1 MREQSL
7 HKMRQNAHDRAEERS
22 GTKLQELGAHCSKRT
37 AFANATAS
45 RRAEH
50 PDAQV
55 CSGMQPAFYGLLISL
70 VLSLFL
76 LRREMS
82 AITMMKVNTNGG
94 LNSLGSESASGSP
107 YPSASVPVNAS
118 PQQQSS
124 SENLNKIRTA
134 RNGASAR

>member
-37 AFANATAS
+37 AFANAIAS

-76 LRREMS
+76 LQGEMS

-94 LNSLGSESASGSP
+94 RQQPRLGVGLGQP
-107 YPSASVPVNAS
+107 LSVRVRPCKRQPAAAV
-118 PQQQSS
+118 QF
-124 SENLNKIRTA
+124 
-134 RNGASAR
+134 